1 MPGRVER
8 IKNEFEG
15 TSDSGTEVIYRR
27 KDDGGA
33 DFSSDQ
39 VCFESDSN
47 TSAQSSGQTLRGRD
61 ICFEAHPNYEA
72 DNKTI
77 QSVTT
82 IMPNTPTTC
91 SAPLIGAGRNDLS

>member
-1 MPGRVER
+1 MPGRVAR

-47 TSAQSSGQTLRGRD
+47 TSAQSSGQTLRRRD

-72 DNKTI
+72 DNKTASETVIAMTFI
-77 QSVTT
+77 Q
-82 IMPNTPTTC
+82 I
-91 SAPLIGAGRNDLS
+91 IGSKLAQQN